1 MTYSPYT
8 AGLHAICLLI
18 ASCWVNVI
26 IVDAQELA
34 RAVINSSSSVERS
47 ICSITMAWC
56 QHALVLE
63 AEQLLRAWPDD
74 RWTGDGKNSGGG
86 DTDGQQ
92 TTVAPFIEFN

>member
-1 MTYSPYT
+1 
-8 AGLHAICLLI
+8 
-18 ASCWVNVI
+18 VNVI
-26 IVDAQELA
+26 IVDAEELA

-56 QHALVLE
+56 RHALVLE

-74 RWTGDGKNSGGG
+74 RWTGDGKNNSGGG
-86 DTDGQQ
+86 DTDGRQ